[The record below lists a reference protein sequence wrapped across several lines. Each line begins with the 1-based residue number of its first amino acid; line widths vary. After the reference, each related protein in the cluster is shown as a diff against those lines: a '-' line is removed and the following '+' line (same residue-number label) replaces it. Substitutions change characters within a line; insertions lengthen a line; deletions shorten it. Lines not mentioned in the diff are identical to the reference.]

1 MLAVVKVKRHLLIC
15 HRKWNGDI
23 VAACRLEAPKPDAY
37 FLTLCE
43 DERALPAALL
53 IQKYARGWLRR
64 LREHFAK
71 PDAHFLLL
79 CEDER
84 ALPAALLIQKHV
96 REWLPFCNFETSMVT
111 GASVSVLPKGR
122 SRKTNA
128 IIFGELP
135 FKHGGCIVP
144 FSVHLQQSS
153 LAECVAFYN
162 EAYRDGKD
170 AINFETA
177 FRTHKD
183 TKSKAHFFGDHGELR
198 ERPDELIKKRF
209 KDVATEATEKADIFR
224 IVRFAHYGQK
234 EIPTTFAAFL
244 RRFPQRSMGMDAK
257 VYKKWKG
264 SVGTV
269 FVQSRLE
276 KTSKAIVVLQE
287 KQKVCSKRLQAV
299 GRKSKDA
306 LTISPR
312 QTLMTNALE
321 SYGSVT
327 SEIRRLKAVQKPLV
341 LPLYRRVL
349 QQSLKLPPS
358 AFSNRLDKRVFLD
371 SLKFYCTCPC
381 YWTVARDFPAIV
393 MDYVL
398 KPCYRS
404 RDCNCKDMLAFHAA
418 NLRLGVPDIIL
429 HPQSPFLRKKGQT
442 IFANNIKACI
452 AKWKLFARVP
462 KFGTKFTPL
471 IIERMEL
478 FRRLTDER
486 SRRATTTYDIKPA
499 EKDDFQRIVGVELF
513 GTLLDT
519 FFDEL
524 AEKPSLRPLEY
535 ARSVL
540 ENHCIVALAP
550 TEFMLSHDFMQEL
563 ELMTV
568 LRRLKFY
575 DNALPLKRD
584 RVVFP
589 NDSLKA
595 FYEASKLPSEPAKV
609 VCIAFARRW
618 RVRDLLKRVKE
629 LEREAEVVL
638 HVDSSAPFMFLSKDD
653 LQDWHSTIAY
663 QVSNPKAPFFR
674 QDGLPFFLPST
685 EQTDTDIEMVS
696 GATGLKAL
704 MDKAVAGECY
714 VLCSIEKK
722 RKSLMETAEAFRSD
736 PARLVLK
743 RTFPSGQSSVYHL
756 GAAKK
761 MHLYG
766 EPESTLSLPANVLPF
781 GPRPEVYLVGDMWT
795 PKSKAAAMKLA
806 TEKVYAVHL
815 AEGVS
820 EKLRLWQYNDRKVSF
835 TNRPVRDSIYSR
847 GGFEKLN
854 MFLAKCAQE
863 EDFHRKKEE
872 ETNERVDWVNHLKR
886 KSMGLQT
893 HRDEKRRALE

>member
-1 MLAVVKVKRHLLIC
+1 MSSTMLAVVTVQRHLLVC

-23 VAACRLEAPKPDAY
+23 VAACRLESPKVEAD
-37 FLTLCE
+37 FLALCHGE
-43 DERALPAALL
+43 QAHGAAVML
-53 IQKYARGWLRR
+53 
-64 LREHFAK
+64 
-71 PDAHFLLL
+71 
-79 CEDER
+79 
-84 ALPAALLIQKHV
+84 QKHFRDWLV
-96 REWLPFCNFETSMVT
+96 RRSSTPNPYFENSMVS
-111 GASVSVLPKGR
+111 GASVSMSPKGKK
-122 SRKTNA
+122 RKTKA

-162 EAYRDGKD
+162 EAYRNGTD
-170 AINFETA
+170 AIHFETA

-183 TKSKAHFFGDHGELR
+183 TKSEEKFFGKDDELR
-198 ERPDELIKKRF
+198 ERPEELIKKRF
-209 KDVATEATEKADIFR
+209 KDVALADIVPEASEATEKADIFR

-234 EIPTTFAAFL
+234 EIPTTSVAFL

-264 SVGTV
+264 SVQRV

-276 KTSKAIVVLQE
+276 KTSKEIVVLQE
-287 KQKVCSKRLQAV
+287 KQKVCSKRLRSV
-299 GRKSKDA
+299 GRKSKDTLA
-306 LTISPR
+306 ICPR

-327 SEIRRLKAVQKPLV
+327 REIQRLKAVRKPLV
-341 LPLYRRVL
+341 LPLYRRIL
-349 QQSLKLPPS
+349 LLSLKLPPS

-381 YWTVARDFPAIV
+381 YWTVARDFPTIV

-398 KPCYRS
+398 KPCYRT

-462 KFGTKFTPL
+462 KFGTKITPL
-471 IIERMEL
+471 IIERMDL

-524 AEKPSLRPLEY
+524 AEKPSHRPLEH

-540 ENHCIVALAP
+540 ENQCIVALAP

-674 QDGLPFFLPST
+674 QDGLPFFLPSS
-685 EQTDTDIEMVS
+685 EQTDPDIEMVS

-722 RKSLMETAEAFRSD
+722 RKSLMETAEAFRND

-863 EDFHRKKEE
+863 EDFHRKKKE

-886 KSMGLQT
+886 KSKGLQT
-893 HRDEKRRALE
+893 HRDKKRRALE

>member
-1 MLAVVKVKRHLLIC
+1 MSSTMLAVVKVQQHRLVC

-23 VAACRLEAPKPDAY
+23 VAACRLESPKVEADFLALCHGEQAHDA
-37 FLTLCE
+37 
-43 DERALPAALL
+43 AVM
-53 IQKYARGWLRR
+53 IQKHSRGWLVCSP
-64 LREHFAK
+64 LSDVSNA
-71 PDAHFLLL
+71 D
-79 CEDER
+79 
-84 ALPAALLIQKHV
+84 V
-96 REWLPFCNFETSMVT
+96 VT
-111 GASVSVLPKGR
+111 GASVSMSPKGKK
-122 SRKTNA
+122 RKTNS

-135 FKHGGCIVP
+135 FKLGGCIVP
-144 FSVHLQQSS
+144 FSVHLQPSS

-162 EAYRDGKD
+162 EAYRNGTD
-170 AINFETA
+170 AIHFETA

-183 TKSKAHFFGDHGELR
+183 TKSKEQFFGDDGELR
-198 ERPDELIKKRF
+198 ERPEELIKKRF
-209 KDVATEATEKADIFR
+209 KDVALADVVVPARNPNPATVAPTPVVTEKADIFR

-264 SVGTV
+264 AVGTV

-276 KTSKAIVVLQE
+276 KTSKEIVVLQE
-287 KQKVCSKRLQAV
+287 KQKACSKRLRSV
-299 GRKSKDA
+299 GRRSKDA
-306 LTISPR
+306 LLISPR

-341 LPLYRRVL
+341 LPLSRRIL
-349 QQSLKLPPS
+349 QLSLKLPPS

-381 YWTVARDFPAIV
+381 YWTVARDFSTIV

-478 FRRLTDER
+478 FHRLTDER

-524 AEKPSLRPLEY
+524 AEKPSLRPLEH

-540 ENHCIVALAP
+540 ENQCIVALAP

-674 QDGLPFFLPST
+674 QDGLPFFLPSS
-685 EQTDTDIEMVS
+685 EQTDPDIEMVS

-722 RKSLMETAEAFRSD
+722 RKSLMKTAEAFRND

-761 MHLYG
+761 MHLYD

-835 TNRPVRDSIYSR
+835 TNRPLRDSIYSR

-886 KSMGLQT
+886 KSKGLQT

>member
-1 MLAVVKVKRHLLIC
+1 MLAVVKVQQHRLVC
-15 HRKWNGDI
+15 HQKWNGDI
-23 VAACRLEAPKPDAY
+23 VAACRLESPKVEADFLALCHDEQAHDA
-37 FLTLCE
+37 
-43 DERALPAALL
+43 AVM
-53 IQKYARGWLRR
+53 IQKHFRGWLVCSP
-64 LREHFAK
+64 LSDVSNA
-71 PDAHFLLL
+71 D
-79 CEDER
+79 
-84 ALPAALLIQKHV
+84 V
-96 REWLPFCNFETSMVT
+96 VS
-111 GASVSVLPKGR
+111 GASVSMSPKGKK
-122 SRKTNA
+122 RKTKA
-128 IIFGELP
+128 IVFGELP
-135 FKHGGCIVP
+135 FKLGGCIVP

-162 EAYRDGKD
+162 EAYRNGTD
-170 AINFETA
+170 AIHFETA

-183 TKSKAHFFGDHGELR
+183 TKSKEQFFGKDDELR
-198 ERPDELIKKRF
+198 ERPEELIKKRF
-209 KDVATEATEKADIFR
+209 KDVALADVVVPAPNPNPATVAPTPVVTEKADIFR

-234 EIPTTFAAFL
+234 EIPTTSVAFL
-244 RRFPQRSMGMDAK
+244 RRCPQRSIGMDAK

-264 SVGTV
+264 SVQRV

-276 KTSKAIVVLQE
+276 KTSKEIVVLQE
-287 KQKVCSKRLQAV
+287 KQKVCSKRLRSV
-299 GRKSKDA
+299 GRRSKDA
-306 LTISPR
+306 LAISPR

-327 SEIRRLKAVQKPLV
+327 REIQRLKAVRKPLV
-341 LPLYRRVL
+341 LPLYRRIL
-349 QQSLKLPPS
+349 QLSLKLPPS

-381 YWTVARDFPAIV
+381 YWTVARDFPTIV

-442 IFANNIKACI
+442 IFANNIGACI
-452 AKWKLFARVP
+452 RKWKLLSRVP
-462 KFGTKFTPL
+462 KFGTKITPL

-524 AEKPSLRPLEY
+524 AERPSLGPVEH

-540 ENHCIVALAP
+540 ENQCIVALAP

-638 HVDSSAPFMFLSKDD
+638 HVDSSAPYMFLSKDD
-653 LQDWHSTIAY
+653 LQDWYSAVTF

-674 QDGLPFFLPST
+674 EDGLPFFLPSA
-685 EQTDTDIEMVS
+685 EKTDPDIEMVS
-696 GATGLKAL
+696 GGTGLKAL

-722 RKSLMETAEAFRSD
+722 RKTLMETAKKFRND
-736 PARLVLK
+736 PARAVLK

-756 GAAKK
+756 GTAKK
-761 MHLYG
+761 MYLYG
-766 EPESTLSLPANVLPF
+766 DKTESTLSLPPNVNPF
-781 GPRPEVYLVGDMWT
+781 GPRRNVYLVGDMWT
-795 PKSKAAAMKLA
+795 EKSMDVAMKLA
-806 TEKVYAVHL
+806 TEKVFVVHL
-815 AEGVS
+815 AKGVS
-820 EKLRLWQYNDRKVSF
+820 EELRLWQFNDRKVSF
-835 TNRPVRDSIYSR
+835 TNRPARDNIYSR

-854 MFLAKCAQE
+854 MFLAKCTQQA
-863 EDFHRKKEE
+863 DFHRKKEE
-872 ETNERVDWVNHLKR
+872 ETNERVNWINKLKR
-886 KSMGLQT
+886 KSKGLQT
-893 HRDEKRRALE
+893 HRDKKRRAQE

>member
-15 HRKWNGDI
+15 HRKWNGKI
-23 VAACRLEAPKPDAY
+23 FAACDIEEPKPDPD
-37 FLTLCE
+37 FFSLCVGE
-43 DERALPAALL
+43 QARDAALL
-53 IQKYARGWLRR
+53 IQQHVRGWLVRR
-64 LREHFAK
+64 NPNPNHK
-71 PDAHFLLL
+71 
-79 CEDER
+79 
-84 ALPAALLIQKHV
+84 
-96 REWLPFCNFETSMVT
+96 FENSMVS
-111 GASVSVLPKGR
+111 GASVLLKA

-128 IIFGELP
+128 IIFGDLP
-135 FKHGGCIVP
+135 FKLGGCIVP
-144 FSVHLQQSS
+144 FTVHLQQSS

-162 EAYRDGKD
+162 EAYRGGKD

-177 FRTHKD
+177 F
-183 TKSKAHFFGDHGELR
+183 KAHKSGVPFFGKKGCLR
-198 ERPDELIKKRF
+198 EQAEFLIKRRF
-209 KDVATEATEKADIFR
+209 KNVDLADLDDGRKAKIFR

-234 EIPTTFAAFL
+234 EIPTTFAAFSS
-244 RRFPQRSMGMDAK
+244 RFPQRSIGMKPAA
-257 VYKKWKG
+257 YKKWKE
-264 SVGTV
+264 SVWRL
-269 FVQSRLE
+269 FDQSRLE

-287 KQKVCSKRLQAV
+287 KQKACSKRLRTI

-306 LTISPR
+306 PTAVPPR
-312 QTLMTNALE
+312 QRLMTNALE

-327 SEIRRLKAVQKPLV
+327 NEIKELKATQRIV
-341 LPLYRRVL
+341 LRPLYRRVL
-349 QQSLKLPPS
+349 QQSLKLAPS
-358 AFSNRLDKRVFLD
+358 AFDIRLDRRVFFD

-381 YWTVARDFPAIV
+381 YWTVARDFPTIV

-404 RDCNCKDMLAFHAA
+404 RDCNCKDMLAFHLA
-418 NLRLGVPDIIL
+418 NLRRGVPDIIL

-442 IFANNIKACI
+442 IFANNIDACI
-452 AKWKLFARVP
+452 AKWKLLSRVP
-462 KFGTKFTPL
+462 KFGTKITPV

-486 SRRATTTYDIKPA
+486 SRRATTTYDIKPT
-499 EKDDFQRIVGVELF
+499 EKDAFQHLVGVELF
-513 GTLLDT
+513 GLLLDT

-524 AEKPSLRPLEY
+524 TTMPSLSPVGH

-540 ENHCIVALAP
+540 QNRCIVALDG
-550 TEFMLSHDFMQEL
+550 EFMLAHDFMQEL

-595 FYEASKLPSEPAKV
+595 FYEAAQKASKLPSEPAKI

-618 RVRDLLKRVKE
+618 RVRDLLKRVRE
-629 LEREAEVVL
+629 LEREGAEVVL
-638 HVDSSAPFMFLSKDD
+638 HVDSSAPFMFLPKDD
-653 LQDWHSTIAY
+653 LQDWYSTIAY

-674 QDGLPFFLPST
+674 EDGLPFFLPSS
-685 EQTDTDIEMVS
+685 EQTDPDIEMVS

-722 RKSLMETAEAFRSD
+722 RKFLMEKSESFRNN
-736 PARLVLK
+736 PMRWVLQ
-743 RTFPSGQSSVYHL
+743 RSFPKGQSSVYHL

-761 MHLYG
+761 MHLYDD
-766 EPESTLSLPANVLPF
+766 EPESTLSLPANVNIF
-781 GPRPEVYLVGDMWT
+781 GPRENVYLVGDMWT
-795 PKSKAAAMKLA
+795 EQSQAVAMKLA
-806 TEKVYAVHL
+806 TEKVFVVHL
-815 AEGVS
+815 AEGVP

-835 TNRPVRDSIYSR
+835 TNRPARNSIYSR

-854 MFLAKCAQE
+854 MFLAKCNDKAGFLRRQQE
-863 EDFHRKKEE
+863 EADARV
-872 ETNERVDWVNHLKR
+872 ERINHLKR
-886 KSMGLQT
+886 KSKGLQAY
-893 HRDEKRRALE
+893 RDMKRRAHG